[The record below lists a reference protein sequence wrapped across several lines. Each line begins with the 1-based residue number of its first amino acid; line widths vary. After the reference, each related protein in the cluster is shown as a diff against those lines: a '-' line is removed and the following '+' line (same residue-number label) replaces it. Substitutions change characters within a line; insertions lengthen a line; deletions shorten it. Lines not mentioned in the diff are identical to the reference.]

1 MLADLDS
8 SLGAW
13 LADALPARTDV
24 DFGSPD
30 DLPAERPRRAI
41 VNLFLYSVE
50 ADTSG
55 LAAADVR
62 LRDADGRVR
71 SAQLP
76 TRRYAVTY
84 LVTARA
90 HDPAEEHRL
99 LGAILVAHATRDIL
113 DGDCLRGDLTGVDAH
128 IPIIIGADG
137 APAVPGRIDA
147 PRRAA
152 LTLTVVV
159 PVFPLPA
166 REIAPP
172 AENIDLIAG
181 SLPSDA
187 ATTTPPAPPGRWRRA
202 TRTERQD
209 TGRST

>member
-13 LADALPARTDV
+13 LADALPDRTEV

-30 DLPAERPRRAI
+30 DLPTERPRRAI

-99 LGAILVAHATRDIL
+99 LGAILVAHATRDTL

-128 IPIIIGADG
+128 IPIIIGVDG
-137 APAVPGRIDA
+137 APAVPNRLDA
-147 PRRAA
+147 PRHAT

-159 PVFPLPA
+159 PVFPLPV
-166 REIAPP
+166 RETAPP
-172 AENIDLIAG
+172 AENLDLIAG
-181 SLPSDA
+181 ALPGAA
-187 ATTTPPAPPGRWRRA
+187 ATTTPPTPPGRWRRA